1 MARAAESGR
10 PDERSE
16 WPERP
21 KADDAVKDDE
31 TGRADGGDD
40 HALATRLA
48 VEAGRLLVELRA
60 DLTRRG
66 TSSWQIMDTGAP
78 ARHRFL
84 MRELHHAR
92 PGDAVLSEE
101 GADDRRRL
109 SSDRVWIVDPLDGTN
124 EFGERGRSDWAG
136 HVALWER
143 GQLTAG
149 AVSLPA
155 LELVF
160 ATHPAPVL
168 PAV

>member
-10 PDERSE
+10 RDERGE

-21 KADDAVKDDE
+21 RADDTVKDDE
-31 TGRADGGDD
+31 TGQADDSDD

-66 TSSWQIMDTGAP
+66 TSSWQIMDTGDLA
-78 ARHRFL
+78 AHRFL
-84 MRELHHAR
+84 MSELHQAR

-109 SSDRVWIVDPLDGTN
+109 S
-124 EFGERGRSDWAG
+124 
-136 HVALWER
+136 
-143 GQLTAG
+143 
-149 AVSLPA
+149 
-155 LELVF
+155 
-160 ATHPAPVL
+160 
-168 PAV
+168 